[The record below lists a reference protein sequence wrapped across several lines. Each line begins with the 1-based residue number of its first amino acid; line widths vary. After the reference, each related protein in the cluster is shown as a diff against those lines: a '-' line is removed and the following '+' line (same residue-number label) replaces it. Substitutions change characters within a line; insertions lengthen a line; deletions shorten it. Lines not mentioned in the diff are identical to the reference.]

1 MIINHPCP
9 KSSVSPA
16 TTSLTIVILS
26 RKDKE
31 HLLQD
36 ISRVRQNTYT
46 RSRPLYSLSLSEYF
60 HHRCH
65 IYQPYKHYH
74 FHACFL
80 QFHMQ
85 TTCIH
90 PRAIETDQKTVYD
103 IRGATCISDAV
114 IILNIRKVNLLDKRS
129 RMVRNHAFVMMKV
142 IIFLILGV
150 GGRGIMFSVIMMTIH
165 NIYM

>member
-1 MIINHPCP
+1 MDRDDLCP
-9 KSSVSPA
+9 ESSVSPA

-80 QFHMQ
+80 HFHMR

-114 IILNIRKVNLLDKRS
+114 FVVFANAFYRNLIWKMCS
-129 RMVRNHAFVMMKV
+129 FAAVVKKEENNWKQ
-142 IIFLILGV
+142 
-150 GGRGIMFSVIMMTIH
+150 T
-165 NIYM
+165 

>member
-1 MIINHPCP
+1 
-9 KSSVSPA
+9 
-16 TTSLTIVILS
+16 
-26 RKDKE
+26 
-31 HLLQD
+31 
-36 ISRVRQNTYT
+36 
-46 RSRPLYSLSLSEYF
+46 
-60 HHRCH
+60 
-65 IYQPYKHYH
+65 
-74 FHACFL
+74 
-80 QFHMQ
+80 MQ

-142 IIFLILGV
+142 ILIFGV
-150 GGRGIMFSVIMMTIH
+150 GGRGIIFSVIKMTIH